1 MYDDADV
8 ADEMTASPAYNIL
21 RPETVE
27 SFFYMW
33 RVTGDPMY
41 QEWGWK

>member
-1 MYDDADV
+1 MYDTPDKNR
-8 ADEMTASPAYNIL
+8 EMTASPAYNIL

-27 SFFYMW
+27 SFLYLW